1 MRQILKA
8 GAIYFFL
15 VLGAGFVLGSIRV
28 LLILPRVGERTA
40 ELMEMPIMLLVTI
53 LAARYV
59 SRRLVNPAIGSRL
72 VAVGFAALGLLLAAE
87 LTFVFVLRGLTIRE
101 YLASRDPVAGTVFAL
116 MLLVFA
122 VMPYLVSNVALRC
135 ASGQARET

>member
-8 GAIYFFL
+8 AAIYFFL
-15 VLGAGFVLGSIRV
+15 VFGAGFVLGSIRV

-53 LAARYV
+53 LAARWV

-87 LTFVFVLRGLTIRE
+87 LTFAFVLRGLTIRE
-101 YLASRDPVAGTVFAL
+101 YLASRDPVAGAIFSV

-122 VMPYLVSNVALRC
+122 VMPYLVI
-135 ASGQARET
+135 REAQL

>member
-8 GAIYFFL
+8 GAIYFLL
-15 VLGAGFVLGSIRV
+15 VFGAGFILGSIRV

-53 LAARYV
+53 LAARWV
-59 SRRLVNPAIGSRL
+59 SRRFVNPATGSRL
-72 VAVGFAALGLLLAAE
+72 FAVGFAALCLLLAAE

-101 YLASRDPVAGTVFAL
+101 YLASRDPVAGTVFAV

-122 VMPYLVSNVALRC
+122 IMPYLVT
-135 ASGQARET
+135 REAQFKRAGFSQRA